1 MIRVRDEG
9 GRSSPHKD
17 QILKLRGHVRSPAS
31 PSYPKVRQPSIPS
44 TDESSER
51 LGDQLT
57 PFPTLVR
64 SGDLGKSTI
73 MNKGLALTAT
83 ATAVHPQTH
92 TNGVLRRTSQQCY
105 LVKGKE
111 HPTRHS
117 DSKETGLMLTR

>member
-17 QILKLRGHVRSPAS
+17 QILKLRGHVRSLAS

-51 LGDQLT
+51 LGDRLT

-92 TNGVLRRTSQQCY
+92 TNGVLR
-105 LVKGKE
+105 
-111 HPTRHS
+111 
-117 DSKETGLMLTR
+117 